1 MKIIDFLLSNLLP
14 VLSAVLCLIATLK
27 AIEIVKNS
35 HLQGKDIHSNKE
47 LYVKI
52 NNYEMKLEYLEEEK
66 AIQVLKKLDAE
77 QRKKQEEKTGQ
88 EAKKQK
94 KREEQETKG
103 KQETKKKQKIDEK
116 QKTKEEKVS

>member
-14 VLSAVLCLIATLK
+14 VLSAVLCSIATLK
-27 AIEIVKNS
+27 AIEIVRNS

-77 QRKKQEEKTGQ
+77 QRKKQEK
-88 EAKKQK
+88 
-94 KREEQETKG
+94 KG
-103 KQETKKKQKIDEK
+103 KQETKKKQKIDEE

>member
-1 MKIIDFLLSNLLP
+1 MNMKIIDFLLSNLLP
-14 VLSAVLCLIATLK
+14 VLSAVLCSIATLK
-27 AIEIVKNS
+27 AIEIVRNS

-88 EAKKQK
+88 EAKKQEK
-94 KREEQETKG
+94 KG
-103 KQETKKKQKIDEK
+103 KQETKKKQKIDEE

>member
-14 VLSAVLCLIATLK
+14 IFSAVLCLIVALK
-27 AIEIVKNS
+27 ASEIVKNS
-35 HLQGKDIHSNKE
+35 HSQGENIHKNKA

-66 AIQVLKKLDAE
+66 VIQILRKLDAE
-77 QRKKQEEKTGQ
+77 QRKNQEEK
-88 EAKKQK
+88 KKQDAKESK

-103 KQETKKKQKIDEK
+103 KQETKKKQKIDEE
-116 QKTKEEKVS
+116 QKTEKEKVS